1 METRYRTEQ
10 EDGVITLWDD
20 TTGVG
25 LRFNKGE
32 ALSRY
37 TSSAVL
43 SDPSIAS
50 TEEGVAKLDQILKR
64 LTEQAEKDYP
74 VEFAPL
80 KN

>member
-1 METRYRTEQ
+1 MGTRYRTEQ

-25 LRFNKGE
+25 LRFKQGE
-32 ALSRY
+32 TLSRY
-37 TSSAVL
+37 TASAVL
-43 SDPSIAS
+43 SDPSITS
-50 TEEGVAKLDQILKR
+50 TEEGVAKLDNILKQ

-80 KN
+80 KD